1 MEGSTR
7 LNAAGACADADVGG
21 WSWKAARGGVV
32 RHLDKRQMDVMW
44 NAALAAIGAATVSAA
59 SMAFLELSSGN
70 LLA

>member
-1 MEGSTR
+1 M
-7 LNAAGACADADVGG
+7 
-21 WSWKAARGGVV
+21 